1 MLVTAGHVSLS
12 SFPTKVN
19 APMSHTKVTVDL
31 NKEQVSVTTVS
42 GKSAHL
48 DDEVADEDLD

>member
-1 MLVTAGHVSLS
+1 VTAGHVSLS